1 MNTPD
6 LIYADNNATT
16 ALAPEVLEAMKACLS
31 ECYGNPSSKHRI
43 GESAKRVV
51 MEARGKVA
59 KLLGASPAEIVFT
72 SSATESNHLAILGA
86 LGRDRSRR
94 HLVTTAVEHP
104 ATRML
109 LGQLAAE
116 GVTVSEIG
124 VDADGLPDLAAL
136 EAAITPQT
144 ALVSM
149 MWANNETGAIMPV
162 AVAVAAAIAAHHGVA
177 FHTDAVQAAGRV
189 AIDLRGVPVDMLS
202 LSGHKLHAAKGIGVL
217 FVRKGFKLQPL
228 LWGHQERG
236 RRGGTENVA
245 AIAGLGVAA
254 ELVRLYIE
262 VEIDHVAELRDR
274 LELGILNQFPF
285 ASVNSGAVPRL
296 ANTSNIRFG
305 EIDAEIILDRLDK
318 AGICA
323 ASGSACTAGGSE
335 PSHVLL
341 AMGQTRAEALAAVR
355 FSLSR
360 YSTAGEVERIL
371 TVLPGIVRPLVG
383 MAA

>member
-1 MNTPD
+1 MSAPS

-31 ECYGNPSSKHRI
+31 DCYGNPSSTHRI
-43 GESAKRVV
+43 GAAAKQVV
-51 MEARGKVA
+51 MDARSKVA
-59 KLLGASPAEIVFT
+59 ALIGASPAEIIFT

-104 ATRML
+104 SMRL
-109 LGQLAAE
+109 LLAQLVAE
-116 GVTVSEIG
+116 GVTVSEIS
-124 VDADGLPDLAAL
+124 VDADGLPDLATL

-149 MWANNETGAIMPV
+149 MWANNETGAIFPV
-162 AVAVAAAIAAHHGVA
+162 EIAAAIAAHHGAA
-177 FHTDAVQAAGRV
+177 FHTDAVQAVGRV
-189 AIDLRGVPVDMLS
+189 PIDMRRTPVDLLS
-202 LSGHKLHAAKGIGVL
+202 FSGHKLHAGKGIGVL
-217 FVRKGFKLQPL
+217 FMRKGLKLPPL

-254 ELVRLYIE
+254 ELARSYIE
-262 VEIDHVAELRDR
+262 IESDHVAVLRDR
-274 LELGILNQFPF
+274 LERGILRQFPF
-285 ASVNSGAVPRL
+285 ACVNGSGAPRL

-323 ASGSACTAGGSE
+323 SSGSACTAGGPE
-335 PSHVLL
+335 PSHVLR
-341 AMGQTRAEALAAVR
+341 AMGQSHAKALAAVR

-360 YSTAGEVERIL
+360 YSIAVEVDRIL
-371 TVLPGIVRPLVG
+371 DVLPGIVRPLAG

>member
-1 MNTPD
+1 MNTSE
-6 LIYADNNATT
+6 LVYVDNNATT
-16 ALAPEVLEAMKACLS
+16 PLAPEVLEAMKACLS
-31 ECYGNPSSKHRI
+31 DCYGNPSSMHRI
-43 GESAKRVV
+43 GAVAKQVV
-51 MEARGKVA
+51 TDARSKVA
-59 KLLGASPAEIVFT
+59 ALIGASSAEIVFT
-72 SSATESNHLAILGA
+72 GSATESNQLAILGA

-104 ATRML
+104 STRLLLDHLAT
-109 LGQLAAE
+109 E

-124 VDADGLPDLAAL
+124 VDADGLPDLPSL

-149 MWANNETGAIMPV
+149 MWANNETGAILPV
-162 AVAVAAAIAAHHGVA
+162 AEAAAIAASYGVA
-177 FHTDAVQAAGRV
+177 FHTDAVQAVGRV
-189 AIDLRGVPVDMLS
+189 PIDLRSAPVDLLS

-217 FVRKGFKLQPL
+217 FVRKGIKLPPL

-245 AIAGLGVAA
+245 AIAGLGFAA
-254 ELVRLYIE
+254 ELARSYIE
-262 VEIDHVAELRDR
+262 IESDHVAVLRDR
-274 LELGILNQFPF
+274 LEQGILGQFPF
-285 ASVNSGAVPRL
+285 ACANSSSAPRL

-323 ASGSACTAGGSE
+323 SSGSACTAGGTE

-341 AMGQTRAEALAAVR
+341 AMGQSRAKALAAVR

-360 YSTAGEVERIL
+360 YSTAAEVDRIL
-371 TVLPGIVRPLVG
+371 NVLPGIVRPLAG